1 MANNKRPRDR
11 KKSSN
16 DQKINL
22 RSWKKNWQAETAT
35 LDEAL
40 SLRRRLVKCLR
51 KGNDRERE
59 TARILDRCRRAMR
72 CGSPECPVCERR
84 RRRKAQRK
92 RVTHTMPIV
101 HQSAPTVILTR
112 ALDITPE
119 KIEWLWPGTIASGR
133 VTGLVGYPGLG
144 KSQVAMDLAATVSS
158 GHGWPG
164 GITNERAGDVIVL
177 AAEDDPADT
186 IVPRL
191 MAAGADRSHVHIVKA
206 VKDGAGGERSF
217 NLASDLDRLE
227 REKDLMHVRL
237 VIIDPISAYLG
248 STRDKRINR
257 NQGGDV
263 RAIQDR
269 LAAFAATHE
278 LAILS
283 VAHLNKSSGTKA
295 ITRIMGSFEFVAA
308 PRAVFLVTEEAGT
321 DRRLFLPVKNNLAP
335 DRFGYA
341 FRIEDRIVAPDIK
354 TSAVVWDHDPVTIT
368 ADEALAAAAKKR
380 SSGAIEFL
388 EQVLSDGP
396 VDQTEIVRLGKEA
409 GFTEK
414 NLRTAREELGIKSTK
429 EGFGAEGK
437 WIWVPAGGAQM
448 LKLVVDNRANG
459 HAVGTDEAALDNGHA
474 QAPATVPEPGNPES
488 GPEKPT
494 EGDAT

>member
-1 MANNKRPRDR
+1 MD
-11 KKSSN
+11 
-16 DQKINL
+16 L
-22 RSWKKNWQAETAT
+22 RSWNESWPAETETFDKAK
-35 LDEAL
+35 
-40 SLRRRLVKCLR
+40 SLRRRLVKRLR
-51 KGNDRERE
+51 KGSVQERQ
-59 TARILDRCRRAMR
+59 TARTLARCRRAKR

-84 RRRKAQRK
+84 RRRKAR
-92 RVTHTMPIV
+92 RNHVTHTLPPPV
-101 HQSAPTVILTR
+101 QHAALTVILTR
-112 ALDITPE
+112 ASDITPE
-119 KIEWLWPGTIASGR
+119 KIEWLWPRTIASGR

-144 KSQVAMDLAATVSS
+144 KSQVAMDLAATVST

-164 GITNERAGDVIVL
+164 GISQERVGDVIIL

-191 MAAGADRSHVHIVKA
+191 MAAGADRSHVHIVEA

-227 REKDLMHVRL
+227 REMDLLHVRL

-269 LAAFAATHE
+269 LAAFAAKHE
-278 LAILS
+278 LAVLS

-295 ITRIMGSFEFVAA
+295 ITRIMGSLEFVAA

-459 HAVGTDEAALDNGHA
+459 HAVGSDEAAPDNGHA
-474 QAPATVPEPGNPES
+474 HAPSTVPEPGNPES